1 MKTADVVS
9 VNKNRLD
16 KPITKL
22 SVVVSSKFNNVVRK
36 VELLNC
42 YLIDV
47 IALVKSASDPL
58 IRFDIGL

>member
-1 MKTADVVS
+1 VKTADVVS